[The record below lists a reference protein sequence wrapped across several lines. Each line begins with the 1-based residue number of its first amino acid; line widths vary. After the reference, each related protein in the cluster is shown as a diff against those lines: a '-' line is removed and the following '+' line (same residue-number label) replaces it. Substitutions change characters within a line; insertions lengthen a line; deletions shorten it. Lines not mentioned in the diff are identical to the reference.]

1 MSNYNS
7 NLQTNNTNLQS
18 ILDTI
23 NALPEAGTDL
33 PELTNQGTAS
43 DLLSGKE
50 LIDQDGNIVTGTIA
64 TKTSSNLTASGA
76 TVTVP
81 AGYYASQAT
90 KSVTTTT
97 QATPTIT
104 VSSAGKITATS
115 NQTEGYVSAGT
126 KTATK
131 QLTTQAAKTIT
142 PTKSAQTA
150 VAKDVYTTGVVT
162 VGAIPNEYVN
172 TTDATATAD
181 KIFKNESAYVN
192 GTKVTG
198 TFTIDN
204 EVNTQEDLL
213 AELQTALNGKT
224 AGGSSEGNIETCS
237 VTIEGLTHARYV
249 SYTKLENGLITA
261 KSININSVTSNS
273 VTITECVCNSCLC
286 VIYQNTYTTAATSQ
300 AELLSS
306 YSSYYSFKI
315 TANAGSTAVIAF
327 RDGNT
332 QGGGSN

>member
-50 LIDQDGNIVTGTIA
+50 LIDQNGNIVTGTIE
-64 TKTSSNLTASGA
+64 TKTASNLTASGA

-104 VSSAGKITATS
+104 VSSVGKITATS
-115 NQTEGYVSAGT
+115 NQTEGYVSTGT

-198 TFTIDN
+198 TFTIDS

-213 AELQTALNGKT
+213 TELQTALNGKI
-224 AGGSSEGNIETCS
+224 GGSGSGNIETCIVS
-237 VTIEGLTHARYV
+237 VEGGSHAFYTGIENNVIIAKRFPAN
-249 SYTKLENGLITA
+249 SLESSSSF
-261 KSININSVTSNS
+261 SIPDCICNSSICVYDNS
-273 VTITECVCNSCLC
+273 SATTQTITS
-286 VIYQNTYTTAATSQ
+286 IS
-300 AELLSS
+300 AELLYRSELS
-306 YSSYYSFKI
+306 QIFKI
-315 TANAGSTAVIAF
+315 TASAGQTATIKISSSSHSGGAIA
-327 RDGNT
+327 
-332 QGGGSN
+332 